1 MKTTMFAL
9 FLLLAFASSATA
21 GVVLD
26 TNGDAV
32 DNNGAAYYILPD
44 IFAKGGGLALAST
57 DKETCPLT
65 VVQLPSEVQNG
76 LPLRIS
82 SPLRIAIIKTDMNVD
97 ISFIAVPACASTPSK
112 WTVVEGKEGAKSVKI
127 TGYGNT
133 LKGWFRIQNYSRLA
147 YKIVFCP
154 TDADSCEDVGISTDD
169 DGNRRLVISNG
180 NPFAV
185 VFVKATSLE
194 A

>member
-1 MKTTMFAL
+1 MSVL
-9 FLLLAFASSATA
+9 FLLLALASSATA

-32 DNNGAAYYILPD
+32 ANGGAAYYILPD
-44 IFAKGGGLALAST
+44 IFAKGGGLAQAST
-57 DKETCPLT
+57 DNETCPLT

-76 LPLRIS
+76 LPLRILS
-82 SPLRIAIIKTDMNVD
+82 QAKIAVIKTDMGVD
-97 ISFIAVPACASTPSK
+97 VSFIAVPACSPAPSK
-112 WTVVEGKEGAKSVKI
+112 WTVVVGEEGTKSVKI
-127 TGYGNT
+127 TGYDNT
-133 LKGWFRIQNYSRLA
+133 LKGWFRIQNYNSLA

-154 TDADSCEDVGISTDD
+154 TDAGSCEDVGISSDD
-169 DGNRRLVISNG
+169 YGNRGLVISNG

-185 VFVKATSLE
+185 VFVKSPSLE